1 MLWNQL
7 LQEVESQAIQSQQQI
22 NIVKSQINVKQRDA
36 RLNQLTSTEL
46 SQLSRDTKVYEG
58 LGKMSVTATI
68 WGDQFLDHLTDVVSR
83 FVATPISNID
93 SRLLKESQT
102 LKSEIAALEKRLHYL
117 ETTHKNS
124 RDHIEKI
131 LQTGGRS

>member
-1 MLWNQL
+1 MAIPNAALQKVGSQPTHFNGLSKMLWNQL

-46 SQLSRDTKVYEG
+46 GQLSRDTKVYEG

-68 WGDQFLDHLTDVVSR
+68 WGDQFLAH
-83 FVATPISNID
+83 
-93 SRLLKESQT
+93 
-102 LKSEIAALEKRLHYL
+102 H
-117 ETTHKNS
+117 
-124 RDHIEKI
+124 
-131 LQTGGRS
+131 